1 MTNYHFRVFLGAWND
16 TQNLDTP
23 AHHFR
28 IAEWIEEKFR
38 SEQRK
43 LLLMAFRN
51 SGKSTLAGIFVA
63 WLLHCD
69 PALRIIVLS
78 ADHALAARMVR
89 NVKRI
94 IEHHPMTQAL
104 KPPRPD
110 QWAADRFTVRRERE
124 LRDPSVLA
132 KGIGANITGSRADIV
147 ICDDVEVPNTCDS
160 AGKREDLRQR
170 LADIDFVLEPAGT
183 QLFIGTP
190 HTYFTIYAD
199 SVRAEVDESAPFL
212 AGFERLEIPLLDEA
226 GKSQWPERFSQEVID
241 ALRLKS
247 GPNRFGSQMML
258 KAVNVAEGRLDPELL
273 RVYDEELVYAESN
286 REARL
291 TLRGRR
297 LVSASC
303 WWGPAYGAPGSGD
316 ASVIAVVYTDEQ
328 GTYWLHGIEY
338 LVHDPGLVAKVDE
351 ATQLCRKV
359 VRFLRKHHLPAVRL
373 ETNGLGRFLPGLLRR
388 EIVKAGLN
396 CSVIEEVSRHTKSKR
411 ILNAFDAVLSA
422 GRLHAHRCV
431 WDTAFVMEM
440 REWRPGAGGRDDGL
454 DAVSGCLLNEP
465 VRLPRV
471 PSEPSD
477 RRPRPSWR
485 VTEGSFRA
493 NTGFEI

>member
-1 MTNYHFRVFLGAWND
+1 MTNCPFRVFLGVRND

-23 AHHFR
+23 QHHYR
-28 IAEWIEEKFR
+28 IAEWIEDKFR
-38 SEQRK
+38 AGERR

-51 SGKSTLAGIFVA
+51 SGKSALAGLFVA

-78 ADHALAARMVR
+78 ADYALAGKMVR

-104 KPPRPD
+104 KPSKPD
-110 QWAADRFTVRRERE
+110 QWASDRFTVRRERE

-132 KGIGANITGSRADIV
+132 KSIGANITGSRADFL
-147 ICDDVEVPNTCDS
+147 ICDDVEVPNTCDT
-160 AGKREDLRQR
+160 AGKRDDLRQR
-170 LADIDFVLEPAGT
+170 LSDIDFVLEPAGT

-199 SVRAEVDESAPFL
+199 TVRSETDETAPFL
-212 AGFERLEIPLLDEA
+212 AGFERLEIPLLDGV
-226 GKSQWPERFSQEVID
+226 GKSQWPERFSREVID
-241 ALRLKS
+241 ALRLKT
-247 GPNRFGSQMML
+247 GPNRFNSQMML

-273 RVYDEELVYAESN
+273 RVYDEGLVYTESN
-286 REARL
+286 REAHL

-303 WWGPAYGAPGSGD
+303 WWDPAYGAPGLGD
-316 ASVIAVVYTDEQ
+316 ASVIAAVFTDAQ

-338 LVHDPGLVAKVDE
+338 LVHDPGLVPEVDE

-359 VRFLRKHHLPAVRL
+359 AAFLRNHHLPAVRV
-373 ETNGLGRFLPGLLRR
+373 ETNGLGKFLPGLLRR
-388 EIVKAGLN
+388 EIAKEGLH
-396 CSVIEEVSRHTKSKR
+396 CSVVEEVSRHPKSKR

-422 GRLHAHRCV
+422 GRLNAHRNV
-431 WDTAFVMEM
+431 WDTPFLMEM
-440 REWRPGAGGRDDGL
+440 REWRPDSRGRDDGL

-471 PSEPSD
+471 PSKVTD
-477 RRPRPSWR
+477 RRPSPGWR
-485 VTEGSFRA
+485 G
-493 NTGFEI
+493 TGGAFQAKTDFEI

>member
-1 MTNYHFRVFLGAWND
+1 
-16 TQNLDTP
+16 
-23 AHHFR
+23 
-28 IAEWIEEKFR
+28 
-38 SEQRK
+38 
-43 LLLMAFRN
+43 MAFRN

-104 KPPRPD
+104 KPSQPD
-110 QWAADRFTVRRERE
+110 QWASDRFTVRRDRE

-147 ICDDVEVPNTCDS
+147 ICDDVEVPNTCDT

-170 LADIDFVLEPAGT
+170 LSDIDFVLEPAGT

-199 SVRAEVDESAPFL
+199 TVRAEVEESAPFL

-226 GKSQWPERFSQEVID
+226 GKSQWPERFSSEVID

-247 GPNRFGSQMML
+247 GPNRFNSQMML
-258 KAVNVAEGRLDPELL
+258 KAVNVVEGRLDPDLL
-273 RVYDEELVYAESN
+273 RVYDEDLVYVESN

-291 TLRGRR
+291 TLGGRR

-303 WWGPAYGAPGSGD
+303 WWDPAYGAPGSGD

-338 LVHDPGLVAKVDE
+338 LDHDPGLVEKVDE
-351 ATQLCRKV
+351 ATQQCRKV
-359 VRFLRKHHLPAVRL
+359 AKFLRKHHLPAVRL

-388 EIVKAGLN
+388 EIVNEGLG

-411 ILNAFDAVLSA
+411 ILNAFDALLSA
-422 GRLHAHRCV
+422 GRLYAHRRI
-431 WDTAFVMEM
+431 WDTPFPMEM
-440 REWRPGAGGRDDGL
+440 REWRPHASGRDDGL

-471 PSEPSD
+471 PSPTTD
-477 RRPRPSWR
+477 RRARPNWQG
-485 VTEGSFRA
+485 TGGAFRA
-493 NTGFEI
+493 DTGFDI